1 MRGTVEEATAADILA
16 IADLNVAAYRE
27 FAKRLGATSWRA
39 MEKNLRGVARL
50 TGWARFLVVRTP
62 RGLAGSI
69 GYCPPGKSDPAVFEA
84 DWASVVLL
92 AVSPRHRRRGIGR
105 ALVRDC
111 IRRARDDR
119 APAVGLFTSELM
131 TNAAAL
137 YESLGFRHDRELPPR
152 YGVRYWR
159 LRLDLP
165 A

>member
-1 MRGTVEEATAADILA
+1 VIRAIEEATADDVLA

-27 FAKRLGATSWRA
+27 FAKRLGPTPWRA

-62 RGLAGSI
+62 RGLAGSV
-69 GYCPPGKSDPAVFEA
+69 GYCPPGKSDVAVFEPE
-84 DWASVVLL
+84 WASIVLL

-111 IRRARDDR
+111 IRRARDER
-119 APAVGLFTSELM
+119 APAIGLFTSELM
-131 TNAAAL
+131 TGAGEL
-137 YESLGFRHDRELPPR
+137 YRSLGFREDRELPPR
-152 YGVRYWR
+152 YGVRYRR
-159 LRLDLP
+159 LRLELH

>member
-1 MRGTVEEATAADILA
+1 MIRTIEEATADDVLA

-27 FAKRLGATSWRA
+27 FAKRLGPTPWRA

-62 RGLAGSI
+62 RGLAGSV
-69 GYCPPGKSDPAVFEA
+69 GYCPPGKSDVAVFEPE
-84 DWASVVLL
+84 WASIVLL

-111 IRRARDDR
+111 IRRARDEL
-119 APAVGLFTSELM
+119 APAIGLFTSELM
-131 TNAAAL
+131 TGAGEL
-137 YESLGFRHDRELPPR
+137 YRSLGFREDRELPPR
-152 YGVRYWR
+152 YGVRYRR
-159 LRLDLP
+159 LRLELH